1 MRDTTL
7 QKLIGSKCKEFREK
21 NLKVTQKD
29 IADEIG
35 YSKESV
41 SAFETGRNNNCYI
54 FLYYVSK
61 GLLFEYSLEELIGW
75 WNND

>member
-1 MRDTTL
+1 MKDKTI
-7 QKLIGSKCKEFREK
+7 QKRVGEKCQEYRVNKLKLTQRE
-21 NLKVTQKD
+21 

-41 SAFETGRNNNCYI
+41 SAFETGRNNNCEI

-61 GLLFEYSLEELIGW
+61 GLLLDYSIEDLIGW
-75 WNND
+75 WEHV